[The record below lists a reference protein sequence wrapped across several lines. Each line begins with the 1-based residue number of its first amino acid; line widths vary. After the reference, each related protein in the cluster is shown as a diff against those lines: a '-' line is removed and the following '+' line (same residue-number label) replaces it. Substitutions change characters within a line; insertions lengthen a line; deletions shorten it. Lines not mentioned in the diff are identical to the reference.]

1 LQVYLVFTVA
11 SVFGNNAIP
20 DIGICSLLLA
30 VHLVDI
36 WNIIEVFRE
45 NRLNSMDLNTE
56 FSVSNLQAI
65 LSTIFYQL
73 NKRLPTTHQIN
84 VDQSISFLLNFLL
97 VAYDP

>member
-1 LQVYLVFTVA
+1 MQFQKLYF
-11 SVFGNNAIP
+11 F
-20 DIGICSLLLA
+20 CFLLLA

-56 FSVSNLQAI
+56 FTVSHLQAI

-84 VDQSISFLLNFLL
+84 VDQSISYLLNFLL
-97 VAYDP
+97 AAYDP